1 MRTNANK
8 HQYLLLL
15 FATLFLLISCHSSKP
30 KEEHQKQLV
39 VFCVLSPNLST
50 QTVIVD
56 KTYSITE
63 TITDTTGISGATVLI
78 LDKELLD
85 TIRFIESDTPGFY
98 HDDTNTR
105 WVKPLASYHL
115 LVAYE
120 GDTVLATTTVPDTF
134 RITKPIAGETL
145 HTSSLPIFTWTKSEG
160 SKTYFIV
167 PLQAD
172 TTDTLGFILPLIT
185 TDTFLDMNLYK
196 DAYFDSSGFYQIKNF
211 ALDANRYRYEIGPP
225 RIDTLGDGIGH
236 FGSETFDT
244 VRVYIIRD

>member
-8 HQYLLLL
+8 HRYLLL
-15 FATLFLLISCHSSKP
+15 FTTLFLLISCRSSTP
-30 KEEHQKQLV
+30 KEEHQRQLV
-39 VFCVLSPNLST
+39 IFCVLSPNLSK

-63 TITDTTGISGATVLI
+63 TIIDTTGISGATVLI
-78 LDKELLD
+78 WDKELFD

-105 WVKPLASYHL
+105 WVKPLASYQF

-120 GDTVLATTTVPDTF
+120 GDTVLATTTIPDTF
-134 RITKPIAGETL
+134 RFLRPVAGETL
-145 HTSSLPIFTWTKSEG
+145 HTSSLPIFTWTKS
-160 SKTYFIV
+160 SDSRAYFIS
-167 PLQAD
+167 LFKAD
-172 TTDTLGFILPLIT
+172 TADTDGFILPLIT
-185 TDTFLDMNLYK
+185 TDTFLDMNPYK
-196 DAYFDSSGFYQIKNF
+196 DAYFDSSGFYRIKNF
-211 ALDANRYRYEIGPP
+211 ALDENRYRYEVGPP

-236 FGSETFDT
+236 FGSQTFDT